1 MAHSQ
6 DAGDVSRRVTLALV
20 GAAAGVALYVLLVEL
35 PDRSDNTRL
44 VLTLASLVGG
54 FFALLLAA
62 IGPVGLGRAVIASG
76 AVAALSS
83 GLVTWASFRFA
94 DAEDFLSAGHGLAAY
109 SLLVALPLPF
119 LIAAAR
125 PDEGWRDFPALFT
138 HAWETVVRYLV
149 AWAFTGVVWGVI
161 LLSDQVLGLVGI
173 DLIERLIDIDGVP
186 WGVTGVALGLSMAVS
201 FELRGLIRPD
211 LVLRLMRLLLPVVLA
226 VSVVFLIAA
235 PINGLSRLFG
245 GISAAATLMAMA
257 IAAATLI
264 TVTLDRDDTRAAR
277 AAVLVWSARLTALI
291 LPVLGAMAAWAV
303 MVRVNQYGW
312 TPPRLAAATAAAV
325 TLAYGIAYGVSVLRG
340 KGWQGH
346 IRQAN
351 VWLALMLIATA
362 ALWLS
367 PLLNAER
374 ISANAQLARYQAGE
388 VDAAGLDLWTLGHDW
403 GRAGARALDRLRDES
418 DPDLAR
424 HLALFDAAGSRHEY
438 LRSLEGEAMPRQIEG
453 LRNLLAVRPEGAVLP
468 EGLFDGDR
476 NMTHY
481 LLEMLTERCAETT
494 PGGAPGCVAVVA
506 DFMPLSPGDE
516 VLYFT
521 LFDGAVEATAHVG
534 TAFLR
539 SEDDFTSY
547 VFASDPGLIDRILA
561 GDYRLAPVPLN
572 MLVINGHVA
581 GVSP

>member
-1 MAHSQ
+1 MA
-6 DAGDVSRRVTLALV
+6 LI

-44 VLTLASLVGG
+44 VLALASLVGG
-54 FFALLLAA
+54 FFALLLPA
-62 IGPVGLGRAVIASG
+62 IGPIGLGRAVIASG
-76 AVAALSS
+76 AVATLSA
-83 GLVTWASFRFA
+83 GLVTWASYRFA
-94 DAEDFLSAGHGLAAY
+94 DAGDFLSAGHGLAAY

-125 PDEGWRDFPALFT
+125 PGEGWRDFPALFT
-138 HAWETVVRYLV
+138 HAWEIVVRYLV

-173 DLIERLIDIDGVP
+173 DVIERLIDIDGVP
-186 WGVTGVALGLSMAVS
+186 WGVTGLALGLSMAVS

-235 PINGLSRLFG
+235 PINGLSQLFG

-264 TVTLDRDDTRAAR
+264 TVTLDRDGAR
-277 AAVLVWSARLTALI
+277 AASARALVWSARITALI

-303 MVRVNQYGW
+303 MVRVGQYGW

-325 TLAYGIAYGVSVLRG
+325 TLAYGLAYGVSVLRG
-340 KGWQGH
+340 AKWQDH

-351 VWLALMLIATA
+351 VGLALMLIATA

-367 PLLNAER
+367 PILNAER
-374 ISANAQLARYQAGE
+374 ISAASQLARYESGTT
-388 VDAAGLDLWTLGHDW
+388 DGDRLDLWTMGRDW
-403 GRAGARALDRLRDES
+403 GHAGTRALDRLRSRDDEG
-418 DPDLAR
+418 LAR
-424 HLALFDAAGSRHEY
+424 NLAAYDAARTRHAY
-438 LRSLEGEAMPRQIEG
+438 RDSLEDGTMPEQVADIAE
-453 LRNLLAVRPEGAVLP
+453 LLAVRPEGATLP
-468 EGLFDGDR
+468 EGLFDADR
-476 NMTHY
+476 SRSRY
-481 LLEMLTERCAETT
+481 LVDMLSERCTIPT
-494 PGGAPGCVAVVA
+494 PAGAPGCVAVVA

-516 VLYFT
+516 ILFFT
-521 LFDGAVEATAHVG
+521 LFNEAVQATAYSG

-539 SEDDFTSY
+539 SEAT
-547 VFASDPGLIDRILA
+547 FANHAFATDPGLIDRILA
-561 GDYRLAPVPLN
+561 GDYELAPVPLN
-572 MLVINGHVA
+572 MLVTGGHAA
-581 GVSP
+581 GVQP